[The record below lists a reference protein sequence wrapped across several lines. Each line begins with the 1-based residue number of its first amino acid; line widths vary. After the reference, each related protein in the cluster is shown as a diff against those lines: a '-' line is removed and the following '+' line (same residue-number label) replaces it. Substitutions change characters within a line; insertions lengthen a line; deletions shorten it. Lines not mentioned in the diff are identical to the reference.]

1 MKGAMDLS
9 DPSDFEAQLDMIDPP
24 MTPKESIRE
33 LEQEFEQIMSEN
45 KKEISG
51 SEVSFSDQL
60 SKL

>member
-1 MKGAMDLS
+1 MDLS

-45 KKEISG
+45 KKEEISG